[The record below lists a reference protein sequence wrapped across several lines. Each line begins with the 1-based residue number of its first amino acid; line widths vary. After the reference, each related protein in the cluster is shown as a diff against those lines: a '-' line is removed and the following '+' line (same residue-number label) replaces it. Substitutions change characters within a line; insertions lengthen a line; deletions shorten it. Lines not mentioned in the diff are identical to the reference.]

1 MTFSSLEPS
10 SFSDSPVSSPQ
21 FIDTHCHFDFA
32 PFDVDR
38 EKVWQACQHQG
49 VVRMIVPGV
58 APDQWSKA
66 AQLSERY
73 AGIYHAAGVHPWW
86 VDKLVQGEVSK
97 LQLADLREQLTFALK
112 VSKCIALGEC
122 GLDGAIATPLATQQQ
137 ILAVHLEL
145 AQELKKPLIIHC
157 HKAHNELIT
166 QLKHHQLSAGG
177 VIHAFSG
184 SLEMAQTYHEMGFL
198 LGIGGTITYERAK
211 KTRNAIKHIAL
222 DALVLESDAP
232 DMPLQGRQGQRNSP
246 ELLPLIAQA
255 LAELREVPVDEITRA
270 TSVNA
275 RRLFALA

>member
-1 MTFSSLEPS
+1 MTLPSLEPS
-10 SFSDSPVSSPQ
+10 SPDSSRQ

-32 PFDVDR
+32 AFDVDR
-38 EKVWQACQHQG
+38 NDVWKSCVQRG
-49 VVRMIVPGV
+49 VAQMIVPGV
-58 APDQWSKA
+58 APDQWGKA

-73 AGIYHAAGVHPWW
+73 AGISHAAGVHPWW

-122 GLDGAIATPLATQQQ
+122 GLDGAIATPLTTQQQ
-137 ILAVHLEL
+137 ILEVHLEL
-145 AQELKKPLIIHC
+145 AQALKKPLIIHC
-157 HKAHNELIT
+157 HKAHNELIA
-166 QLKHHQLSAGG
+166 QLKHHQLAAGG

-255 LAELREVPVDEITRA
+255 LAELREVPVNEITRA
-270 TSVNA
+270 TSANA
-275 RRLFALA
+275 RQLFALA